1 MDSIKHDDKHAQHVT
16 NTTRLSPREIEMA
29 SRKIS
34 NQWHSLGGLL
44 NIEQYK
50 MNDILQRL
58 DLPNVSQKAVQV
70 LQVYNQKADFTR
82 KELGACLR
90 GVKLTELEDEIIKGE
105 LRTLK

>member
-1 MDSIKHDDKHAQHVT
+1 
-16 NTTRLSPREIEMA
+16 MA

-90 GVKLTELEDEIIKGE
+90 GVNLTELEDEIIKGE

>member
-34 NQWHSLGGLL
+34 SQWDLLGGLL
-44 NIEQYK
+44 NIEQYQ
-50 MNDILQRL
+50 MENIRHRL

-70 LQVYNQKADFTR
+70 LHVYNQRANFTR
-82 KELGACLR
+82 EELGACLEE
-90 GVKLTELEDEIIKGE
+90 VNLAELKDKIIKGE
-105 LRTLK
+105 LRALK